1 MEGNLYLWALH
12 PCGRIPW
19 QFPKQAL
26 SSNHSTA
33 CCSRIPWPCSSPA
46 GRKNAAATSSSRSR
60 RRRPGFRPSRYVSFK
75 TENCCSCISLVHAYK
90 FTVQYW
96 RIVASHDAAS
106 LRALLL
112 ERCQSECRTS
122 IHVHFCLLFSFLP
135 RLLLISKEALLIT

>member
-90 FTVQYW
+90 FTITLQ
-96 RIVASHDAAS
+96 
-106 LRALLL
+106 
-112 ERCQSECRTS
+112 
-122 IHVHFCLLFSFLP
+122 
-135 RLLLISKEALLIT
+135 LISLILCVFCFSAFFQGSCLFQKRRYKSSQQKYRKWIYLDLGFHCLN